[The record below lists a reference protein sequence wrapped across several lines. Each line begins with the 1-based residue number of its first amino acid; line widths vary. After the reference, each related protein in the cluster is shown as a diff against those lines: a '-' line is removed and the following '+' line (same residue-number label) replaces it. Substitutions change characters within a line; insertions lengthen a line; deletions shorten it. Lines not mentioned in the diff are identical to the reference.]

1 MWQLILIQALV
12 SSFIICSQVHG
23 VLAFTSID
31 STSNLFRTKWR
42 QSTFSFEEKVSSDG
56 DSGAQ
61 SDEVGTGASTLI
73 SAEEE
78 IKVSI
83 NKSRIEIPLQ
93 QPRPTADLLMKAMG
107 TSPRR
112 IFLSSLSATGIALT
126 GNLYGV
132 TSNLLTKVPESLV
145 ESTGL
150 DTYYPRGDFKRFR
163 SSEGYTFVIPKE
175 WVGDTALELAK
186 IERRTMRLDAEYNM
200 KSSRS
205 SRNSGSIPDAAF
217 GPPNKFNERGVSSSD
232 TNVSSIVS
240 KLQPGLSLR
249 GMLGSPTSAAETLL
263 RVSLTPEGSGRVG
276 TLIQACEEQRGS
288 FGSIY
293 QFEYRVDRGER
304 GPPLK
309 SIAVIA
315 VQGGDTLVTMT
326 VVAPEKDWG
335 SPAYDAK
342 LRKIAESFKL
352 TR

>member
-1 MWQLILIQALV
+1 MWQLTLVQALV
-12 SSFIICSQVHG
+12 LPFIICSQVHG
-23 VLAFTSID
+23 VLGFTSID
-31 STSNLFRTKWR
+31 STLNLSRTKWR
-42 QSTFSFEEKVSSDG
+42 QSTFSLEGKVSSDG

-61 SDEVGTGASTLI
+61 SDEVLEGTGASTAI

-78 IKVSI
+78 IKESI
-83 NKSRIEIPLQ
+83 INNSRNEIPPQ

-200 KSSRS
+200 KSGRP

-232 TNVSSIVS
+232 TNVSSIV
-240 KLQPGLSLR
+240 
-249 GMLGSPTSAAETLL
+249 
-263 RVSLTPEGSGRVG
+263 
-276 TLIQACEEQRGS
+276 
-288 FGSIY
+288 F
-293 QFEYRVDRGER
+293 
-304 GPPLK
+304 
-309 SIAVIA
+309 
-315 VQGGDTLVTMT
+315 
-326 VVAPEKDWG
+326 
-335 SPAYDAK
+335 
-342 LRKIAESFKL
+342 KIATWNITAGDAWLSNVRGRDFVTSILDSRGIGKSWYFDTSL
-352 TR
+352 